1 MKRTTACRIP
11 KSLLEARRG
20 LAIERE
26 IMAQRKTPP
35 GPTAPLLL
43 GIEGGATHTGVIL
56 ADAAGRELLSFSDA
70 AANQRLMSD
79 RELTDHFRSIAAKV
93 ETVAPEIAA
102 LGIGL
107 AGTRTEAHEARI
119 RRLAERVWPGIPCA
133 ATNDLETALAAEPPA
148 RGAVARVLILSGTGS
163 CCFGRSADGRTAK
176 SGGRGHII
184 GDRGSACDIGQRG
197 LRALMASYD
206 HTGRWPLLGAAILE
220 ILALNEPED
229 LDAWAIEAGKKEIA
243 STAVAVFNAAAK
255 GDRMAKAILK
265 EAADALVEDGV
276 TCAKHL
282 AKRGECVHFIFNG
295 STLLKNPAFAAMVK
309 KSLRS
314 CCPGAAVTPLSR
326 NSVWGAVELAR
337 ALMLREPVIAH
348 RRGKAPVRKKSEAA
362 TGPSLEQLASS
373 PTELRNPRSLH
384 LDTMPLSAAVKLMLD
399 EDAGVPAALMA
410 EREGIVWTVE
420 RIIRAF
426 RRGGRLFY
434 VGAGTS
440 GRLGVLDASECP
452 PTFRVPRE
460 QVQGII
466 AGGQQALWSAVEGAE
481 DDLRAGASAIR
492 HRQVGRHDV
501 VIGIAASGRTPFV
514 WGALAEAKSG
524 GASTVLVTFN
534 PGVRSVKTKVADC
547 IIAPD
552 VGPEILT
559 GSTRL
564 KCGTATKLLLNIFT
578 TLAMSRTGKVM
589 SNLMVDLN
597 PSNVKL
603 RDRAVRI
610 VSELTGTSA
619 ERARAA
625 LEEAEWVVKDA
636 ARKLRK

>member
-1 MKRTTACRIP
+1 MA
-11 KSLLEARRG
+11 ARKPSP
-20 LAIERE
+20 A
-26 IMAQRKTPP
+26 AS
-35 GPTAPLLL
+35 ASLLL
-43 GIEGGATHTGVIL
+43 GIEGGATHTGVLL
-56 ADAAGRELLSFSDA
+56 ADTAGRELLSFSDA

-93 ETVAPEIAA
+93 EAVSAEIAA

-107 AGTRTEAHEARI
+107 AGTRTEAHRARI
-119 RRLAERVWPGIPCA
+119 LRLAARAWPGVPCV

-148 RGAVARVLILSGTGS
+148 RGAVARVLVLSGTGS
-163 CCFGRSADGRTAK
+163 CCFGRTADGRTAK

-184 GDRGSACDIGQRG
+184 GDRGSACDIGQKG
-197 LRALMASYD
+197 LRALMACYD
-206 HTGRWPLLGAAILE
+206 HTGRWPLLGAAVLDT
-220 ILALNEPED
+220 LALNEPED

-243 STAVAVFNAAAK
+243 SVAVAVFQASARGDSIAK
-255 GDRMAKAILK
+255 GILR
-265 EAADALVEDGV
+265 EAAEALVEDGL
-276 TCAKHL
+276 TCARRL
-282 AKRGECVHFIFNG
+282 AKRGECVQFIFNG
-295 STLLKNPAFAAMVK
+295 STLLKNPAFATMVK
-309 KSLRS
+309 KGLRAG
-314 CCPGAAVTPLSR
+314 CPGAAVTPLSR
-326 NSVWGAVELAR
+326 SSVWGAVELAR
-337 ALMLREPVIAH
+337 TRLATATSPAPRAKS
-348 RRGKAPVRKKSEAA
+348 GKATQ
-362 TGPSLEQLASS
+362 TGGTVGIPALEQLAAS
-373 PTELRNPRSLH
+373 PTERRNPRSML
-384 LDTMPLSAAVKLMLD
+384 LDTMPLPDAVDLMLT
-399 EDAGVPAALMA
+399 EDAGVPAALMG

-481 DDLRAGASAIR
+481 DDTRAGASAIR
-492 HRQVGRHDV
+492 HRQAGRNDV

-514 WGALAEAKSG
+514 WGALAEAKKD

-534 PGVRSVKTKVADC
+534 PGVRLLRQKAVDC

-564 KCGTATKLLLNIFT
+564 KSGTATKLLLNIFT
-578 TLAMSRTGKVM
+578 TLAMSRTGKVI

-610 VSELTGTSA
+610 VGELTSA
-619 ERARAA
+619 SPERARTA
-625 LEEAEWVVKDA
+625 LEEKDWVVKA
-636 ARKLRK
+636 AVQALQPGGKKAH

>member
-1 MKRTTACRIP
+1 MP
-11 KSLLEARRG
+11 E
-20 LAIERE
+20 
-26 IMAQRKTPP
+26 RKTTPEP
-35 GPTAPLLL
+35 QGPLLL
-43 GIEGGATHTGVIL
+43 GIEGGATHTGVLL
-56 ADAAGRELLSFSDA
+56 ADMEGRELLAFSDA

-93 ETVAPEIAA
+93 ETVAPDIAA

-107 AGTRTEAHEARI
+107 AGTRKDEHRERI
-119 RRLAERVWPGIPCA
+119 RRLAARVWPRVPCV

-163 CCFGRSADGRTAK
+163 CCFGRASDGRTAK

-197 LRALMASYD
+197 LRALMSSYD
-206 HTGRWPLLGAAILE
+206 HTGRWPLLGAAILDT
-220 ILALNEPED
+220 LALNEPED
-229 LDAWAIEAGKKEIA
+229 LDSWAIEAGKKEIA
-243 STAVAVFNAAAK
+243 SAAVAVFHAAAK
-255 GDRMAKAILK
+255 GDRIAAGILK
-265 EAADALVEDGV
+265 DAAGALVEDGL
-276 TCAKHL
+276 TCARRL
-282 AKRGECVHFIFNG
+282 AKTGQCVHFIFNG
-295 STLLKNPAFAAMVK
+295 STLLKNPAFAGMVK
-309 KSLRS
+309 KGLRAG
-314 CCPGAAVTPLSR
+314 CPGAVVTPLSR
-326 NSVWGAVELAR
+326 SSVWGAVELAR
-337 ALMLREPVIAH
+337 TLVSQSPAPPA
-348 RRGKAPVRKKSEAA
+348 RRLNKPVRKKKEMMS
-362 TGPSLEQLASS
+362 GPGLEQLASS
-373 PTELRNPRSLH
+373 PTERRNPRSRH
-384 LDTMPLSAAVKLMLD
+384 LDTMPLPDAVELMLS
-399 EDAGVPAALMA
+399 EEAGVPEALLA
-410 EREGIVWTVE
+410 ERKGIVWTVE

-481 DDLRAGASAIR
+481 DDMRAGASAIR
-492 HRQVGRHDV
+492 YRQVGRNDV

-514 WGALAEAKSG
+514 WGALAEAKED

-534 PGVRSVKTKVADC
+534 PGVRDLRTKVADC
-547 IIAPD
+547 IIAPNA
-552 VGPEILT
+552 GPEILT

-578 TLAMSRTGKVM
+578 TLAMSRTGKVI

-610 VSELTGTSA
+610 VSELTGASA
-619 ERARAA
+619 EDSRAA
-625 LEEAEWVVKDA
+625 LEEQEWVVKDA
-636 ARKLRK
+636 ARSLSPVPSRHRRKRSVSKAT